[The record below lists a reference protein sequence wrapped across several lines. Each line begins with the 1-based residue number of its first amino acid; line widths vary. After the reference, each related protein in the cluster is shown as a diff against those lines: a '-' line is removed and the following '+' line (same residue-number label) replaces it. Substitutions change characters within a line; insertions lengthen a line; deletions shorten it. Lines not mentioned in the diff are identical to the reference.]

1 MLSSS
6 TFSFT
11 NYCCED
17 VGLFLKNCLVTLE
30 VEKSVKIEMQGSIV
44 ISESSLFV
52 GTKPNL
58 FTGWGWM
65 EIQA

>member
-11 NYCCED
+11 KYCCED
-17 VGLFLKNCLVTLE
+17 VGLFSQELPCDTREL
-30 VEKSVKIEMQGSIV
+30 EKSVKIKMQGSIV

-52 GTKPNL
+52 GTKPKL
-58 FTGWGWM
+58 FT
-65 EIQA
+65 